1 MMQVVEKSRVENV
14 SINLTVYLYVLC
26 LQVMYSKS
34 FLASSSDW
42 FHYMMN
48 CCYLLFLLR
57 GSVMPN
63 SFRISSSLVTM
74 ISYSSSSS

>member
-14 SINLTVYLYVLC
+14 SVTLTVYLYVLC

-34 FLASSSDW
+34 FLPSSSHW

-48 CCYLLFLLR
+48 C
-57 GSVMPN
+57 
-63 SFRISSSLVTM
+63 
-74 ISYSSSSS
+74 